1 MAAASCVST
10 AFPIICNECGIY
22 VQTLISSAPW
32 GDRISANVLNA
43 EMAPEFSRNMPI
55 FSFSLGGVILN
66 PNVNELFCSYAF
78 DADTLERQCHPRG
91 ASSTCTPG
99 CSHPDM
105 HAREGESVQWCTD
118 VNRDEWPCAW
128 RPEDTGR
135 MLQRRE
141 NIRASGQQPP
151 HKRFNDGKFY
161 IEAMFD
167 AAAFTRQLPH
177 AIEAVFFLKEDCTDS
192 LSGPKCEDYSRT
204 AHATLLEHFGLT
216 NEQLP
221 LLQFDPWN
229 WEAPFTLPS

>member
-1 MAAASCVST
+1 
-10 AFPIICNECGIY
+10 
-22 VQTLISSAPW
+22 VQ
-32 GDRISANVLNA
+32 
-43 EMAPEFSRNMPI
+43 
-55 FSFSLGGVILN
+55 
-66 PNVNELFCSYAF
+66 
-78 DADTLERQCHPRG
+78 
-91 ASSTCTPG
+91 
-99 CSHPDM
+99 
-105 HAREGESVQWCTD
+105 
-118 VNRDEWPCAW
+118 
-128 RPEDTGR
+128 
-135 MLQRRE
+135 
-141 NIRASGQQPP
+141 
-151 HKRFNDGKFY
+151 FY